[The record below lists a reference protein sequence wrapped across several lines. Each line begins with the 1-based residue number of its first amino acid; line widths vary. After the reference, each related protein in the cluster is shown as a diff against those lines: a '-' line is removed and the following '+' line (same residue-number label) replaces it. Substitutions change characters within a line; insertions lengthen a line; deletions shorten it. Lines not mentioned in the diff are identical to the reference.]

1 MSLLEF
7 RGAMRDTSNGLSFY
21 TEFYSEQEQS
31 HCLKCEHVF
40 NNENDEKSQFLPN
53 IYKYV

>member
-31 HCLKCEHVF
+31 HCLKCEYVF